1 MADMARLLA
10 DGSKAL
16 ASGFAKLSTN
26 PMQAEEYTV
35 AARKAERNTEKVYRA
50 ALVEL
55 FEADAMVA
63 ALHQKSEGAEAEA
76 MLYVINMFKR
86 REVYRHMSNAA
97 DRLEHAAGVLH
108 DIVVQIA

>member
-1 MADMARLLA
+1 LA
-10 DGSKAL
+10 GKTLVMSAQCY
-16 ASGFAKLSTN
+16 
-26 PMQAEEYTV
+26 MQAEEYTT

-86 REVYRHMSNAA
+86 REIYRHMSNTA